1 VTASRLG
8 AGLTGNVTT
17 VISTEDIERS
27 PGRTITEILSLEAGV
42 RFQDLYGGTN
52 GAGQTIDVRGFG
64 EPATVNTL
72 ILINGRRLS
81 DMDLAS
87 VDFFFYSPGQHRTHR
102 NSARQSVQDAEDMK
116 AEW

>member
-27 PGRTITEILSLEAGV
+27 PGRTIPEILSLEAGV

-64 EPATVNTL
+64 EPATANTL

-87 VDFFFYSPGQHRTHR
+87 VDFSSIPLDSIERIEILRG
-102 NSARQSVQDAEDMK
+102 K
-116 AEW
+116 ACKTPRI